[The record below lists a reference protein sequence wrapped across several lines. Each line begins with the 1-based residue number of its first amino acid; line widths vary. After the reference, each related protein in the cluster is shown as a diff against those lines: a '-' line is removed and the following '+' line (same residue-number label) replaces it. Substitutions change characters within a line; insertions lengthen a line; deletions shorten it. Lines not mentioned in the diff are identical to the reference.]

1 MKLSWRELKERAT
14 EARERYGRC
23 DLCAHRCLVDRTRGP
38 AGTCREGDGIR
49 LAGAGIHC
57 GEEPQ
62 LVPSGVVL
70 IAGCNLACQT
80 CETWQFSIERR
91 HAIAVS
97 AAQLAALLLDLEKR
111 GASNANFVTPTH
123 VLPTLLD
130 ALALAAEHGFTLP
143 VVWNCGGY
151 ESVEALRL
159 LDGVVDVYLPDAK
172 YGDDAAAYELSGCK
186 RYTAALVES
195 LREMHRQAEVIV
207 RHLVLPSGVAAPEKL
222 MPLIAEVST
231 AICVNVLSQYR
242 PVYRASRF
250 PVVARGV
257 TAAEVEAAVDAARAA
272 GLRKVL
278 VDGRAAPDG
287 LSNASG
293 AIESA

>member
-1 MKLSWRELKERAT
+1 MRLSWRKLKERAA
-14 EARERYGRC
+14 EARKRYARC

-49 LAGAGIHC
+49 LAGAGIHH

-70 IAGCNLACQT
+70 IAGCNLSCQT
-80 CETWQFSIERR
+80 CETWQFSIEGRL
-91 HAIAVS
+91 ASDVS
-97 AAQLAALLLDLEKR
+97 TAQLAALLLDLEKR

-123 VLPTLLD
+123 VLPALLD
-130 ALALAAEHGFTLP
+130 GLAVAAEHGFSLP

-151 ESVEALRL
+151 ESLEALQL

-172 YGDDAAAYELSGCK
+172 YGDDAAALELSGCK
-186 RYTAALVES
+186 RYTGALRDS
-195 LREMHRQAEVIV
+195 LREMHRQADVIV
-207 RHLVLPSGVAAPEKL
+207 RHLVLPAGVAAPEKL
-222 MPLIAEVST
+222 MPLIAGVST
-231 AICVNVLSQYR
+231 GICVNVLSQYR

-257 TAAEVEAAVDAARAA
+257 TGAEVAAAVAAARAA
-272 GLRKVL
+272 GLRRVL
-278 VDGRAAPDG
+278 IDGRPV
-287 LSNASG
+287 
-293 AIESA
+293 